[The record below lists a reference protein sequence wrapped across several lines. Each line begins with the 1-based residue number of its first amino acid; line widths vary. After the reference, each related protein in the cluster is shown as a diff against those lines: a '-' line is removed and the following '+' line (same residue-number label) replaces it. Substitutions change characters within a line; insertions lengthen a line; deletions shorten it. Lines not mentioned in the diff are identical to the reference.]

1 MSQDYYLAIDVG
13 TGSARAAL
21 VNRQGRIVAIASQEH
36 EQRVPRYGWAE
47 QAPADWWQGVS
58 QSIRQL
64 MTRFP
69 DARDRIAAICACGQ
83 MHGTVLLDGHGELV
97 MPTVMLWNDK
107 RTTPQ
112 VQAFEQRNVA
122 SDYLGHSGN
131 PATPAWPGFKL
142 QWLRE
147 HQPQAL
153 ARTAVVLMPKDYINF
168 RLTGELAQ
176 DRTEASCSFMMD
188 PNTGRWSE
196 TMLNRLGL
204 SAGILPP
211 IREPGELLGSLLPA
225 VARDLGLRPETPVL
239 VGGGDYPMALLGS
252 GVSRPGLGSDV
263 TGTSC
268 IITTIAPKPLLDE
281 EISNVATCL
290 GDWGPFVLLETG
302 GDGMRWA
309 RRALHGNSLSYAEVN
324 QLASDAPPGAR
335 GLFFLPYLTGER
347 LGQHRNARAQYF
359 GLAANHRLPELHRA
373 VMEGVAFAAARHIRV
388 MEQATGQRLERI
400 VASSGGAR
408 SALWLKIKASIYGV
422 PVVVPQEAECSVL
435 GCAALAAAALGHAGS
450 AQQAA
455 DNFVRY
461 SEEIQPDPAWQAIYQ
476 RMQPVFNQIYFNS
489 QAVYDQLDKLAL
501 NGD

>member
-1 MSQDYYLAIDVG
+1 MDYYLAIDVG

-21 VNRQGRIVAIASQEH
+21 VNRQGDIVAIASHEH
-36 EQRVPRYGWAE
+36 EQRVPQYGWSE
-47 QAPADWWQGVS
+47 QAPEEWWQGVVV
-58 QSIRQL
+58 SIRQL
-64 MTRFP
+64 ISQYP
-69 DARDRIAAICACGQ
+69 DARDGIVAICACGQ
-83 MHGTVLLDGHGELV
+83 MHGTVLLDSHGELV
-97 MPTVMLWNDK
+97 NPTVMLWNDK

-112 VQAFEQRNVA
+112 VQAFEQQFA
-122 SDYLGHSGN
+122 AEDYLRHSGN

-142 QWLRE
+142 QWLRD
-147 HQPQAL
+147 HQPHAL
-153 ARTAVVLMPKDYINF
+153 ARTAVVLMPKDFINF

-176 DRTEASCSFMMD
+176 DRTEASCSFLMD
-188 PNTGRWSE
+188 PQTGDWSGV
-196 TMLNRLGL
+196 MLDRMGL
-204 SAGILPP
+204 SPDLLPP
-211 IREPGELLGSLLPA
+211 IRQPGELLGGLLPE
-225 VARDLGLRPETPVL
+225 VAAMLGLRPQTPVL

-268 IITTIAPKPLLDE
+268 IITTIASQPLLDA
-281 EISNVATCL
+281 EISNVATCQ

-309 RRALHGNSLSYAEVN
+309 RRALHDNTLSYAEVN
-324 QLASDAPPGAR
+324 QLATRAPAGAR

-347 LGQHRNARAQYF
+347 LGQHRNARAQFF
-359 GLAANHRLPELHRA
+359 GLAANHHLPELHRA
-373 VMEGVAFAAARHIRV
+373 VMEGVAFAAARHIAV
-388 MEQATGQRLERI
+388 MEQATGQKLERI

-422 PVVVPQEAECSVL
+422 PIVVPQEAECSVL
-435 GCAALAAAALGHAGS
+435 GCAALAAAAVGHAAS

-455 DNFVRY
+455 DRFVRY
-461 SEEIQPDPAWQAIYQ
+461 SDEIQPDPAWQAIYQ

-489 QAVYDQLDKLAL
+489 QALYHQLDALAL

>member
-1 MSQDYYLAIDVG
+1 MSQDYYLAIDIG

-21 VNRQGRIVAIASQEH
+21 VDRQGKIVAIASQEH
-36 EQRVPRYGWAE
+36 EQRVPQYGWSE
-47 QAPADWWQGVS
+47 QAPADWWLGVS

-64 MTRFP
+64 MTQFP
-69 DARDRIAAICACGQ
+69 DARHRIAAICACGQ
-83 MHGTVLLDGHGELV
+83 MHGTVLLDRNGELV
-97 MPTVMLWNDK
+97 TPTVMLWNDK

-112 VQAFEQRNVA
+112 VQVFEQRFAA
-122 SDYLGHSGN
+122 SDYLNHSGN

-147 HQPQAL
+147 NQPQAL
-153 ARTAVVLMPKDYINF
+153 ERTAVVLMPKDYINF

-188 PNTGRWSE
+188 PKTGDWSGN
-196 TMLNRLGL
+196 MLDRLGL
-204 SAGILPP
+204 CADILPP
-211 IREPGELLGSLLPA
+211 IREPGQLLGSLLPD
-225 VARDLGLRPETPVL
+225 VAHELGLLADTPVL

-268 IITTIAPKPLLDE
+268 IITTIAPNPLLDR
-281 EISNVATCL
+281 EISNVATCQ

-324 QLASDAPPGAR
+324 QLATEAPPGAR

-422 PVVVPQEAECSVL
+422 PIVVPQEAECSVL
-435 GCAALAAAALGHAGS
+435 GCAALAAAAVGHAAS

-455 DNFVRY
+455 DRFVRY

-476 RMQPVFNQIYFNS
+476 RMQPVFNQLYFNS
-489 QAVYDQLDKLAL
+489 QALYDQLDKLAL
-501 NGD
+501 NCE